1 MVTWRRLLAV
11 CRGEALEDRR
21 DRVRGRVAAGAELAD
36 DQDCALA
43 YGQEDVLG
51 ALSLGADPP
60 GKAVDAGDTHRL
72 EKLLGKARA
81 DRLIRFLNHGEGQT
95 GLQFGIAEAGLAGQ
109 AVKAFGLADRSEEH
123 TSELQSLMRISY
135 AV

>member
-1 MVTWRRLLAV
+1 MGTWRRLLAV

-72 EKLLGKARA
+72 EKPLGKARA
-81 DRLIRFLNHGEGQT
+81 DRLLRFLNHGEGRHGRPHDLT
-95 GLQFGIAEAGLAGQ
+95 KAGLAG
-109 AVKAFGLADRSEEH
+109 
-123 TSELQSLMRISY
+123 
-135 AV
+135 

>member
-1 MVTWRRLLAV
+1 MGTWRRLLAV

-60 GKAVDAGDTHRL
+60 GQAVDAGDTHRP
-72 EKLLGKARA
+72 EKLPGQARA
-81 DRLIRFLNHGEGQT
+81 ARPIRFLNPGEVRT
-95 GLQFGIAEAGLAGQ
+95 RNTFGLDEVGLAGQ
-109 AVKAFGLADRSEEH
+109 AARATGLAGN
-123 TSELQSLMRISY
+123 
-135 AV
+135 